1 MSYYKK
7 GGVMN
12 TGTLD
17 EERVKL
23 NQMLKMVRDSD
34 KSEEEKKKREK
45 ELLDAISEI
54 DKKVA
59 ALRNIFSGV
68 LDVENITFF

>member
-1 MSYYKK
+1 
-7 GGVMN
+7 MN

-59 ALRNIFSGV
+59 ALRNMFSDV

>member
-1 MSYYKK
+1 
-7 GGVMN
+7 MN

-34 KSEEEKKKREK
+34 KSEEEKKKCEK

>member
-1 MSYYKK
+1 
-7 GGVMN
+7 MN

-34 KSEEEKKKREK
+34 KPEEEKKRCEK
-45 ELLDAISEI
+45 ELLDAISMI

-59 ALRNIFSGV
+59 ALRNMFSDV

>member
-1 MSYYKK
+1 
-7 GGVMN
+7 MN

>member
-1 MSYYKK
+1 
-7 GGVMN
+7 MN

-34 KSEEEKKKREK
+34 KSEEEKKKCEK

-54 DKKVA
+54 DKKN
-59 ALRNIFSGV
+59 LP
-68 LDVENITFF
+68 

>member
-1 MSYYKK
+1 
-7 GGVMN
+7 
-12 TGTLD
+12 
-17 EERVKL
+17 
-23 NQMLKMVRDSD
+23 MVRDSD